1 MTRGS
6 GRHSLAVLMTATGFA
21 IVADAM
27 FALGLAWLLATTDRA
42 PLLGALLACLAATRL
57 VLLPVGGVVADR
69 MDRVVL
75 LRVSALVRLLAMPGV
90 AWSVEVDRLIYAF
103 ALVVILGAATALH
116 YPADRAVVV
125 DIVPAEGLTKANSGL
140 QTVMNLGNIG
150 GPALAGGL
158 ITVVGPAQT
167 LALAGVAYG
176 LGLLTLMFLSTPER
190 QRAQQEPGGR
200 WWTELV
206 GGVRYALSRRGL
218 GLLLLVLAGMNL
230 GFVGPFAIALPVFVA
245 EELRSPALV
254 LAILEM
260 SFAGGAILGAVL
272 AGALALLSRGP
283 FVLSAVLATA
293 VGMILVALSP
303 SPIRAALAILAAGT
317 ASGVANVVIVTAI
330 QQQTDTAYMGRV
342 MSLVM
347 LVSMGL
353 VPVSQALTGTLIS
366 VVDASQVLLAG
377 AALSLV
383 IGLIGAP
390 VLLRVQPPRR
400 ASRSV

>member
-6 GRHSLAVLMTATGFA
+6 GRHSLAVLMTATGVA
-21 IVADAM
+21 VVADGM

-42 PLLGALLACLAATRL
+42 PLLGALLACLASTRL

-90 AWSVEVDRLIYAF
+90 AWSVDADRLVNAF
-103 ALVVILGAATALH
+103 ALVILLGAATALH

-125 DIVPAEGLTKANSGL
+125 DIVSPERLTKANAGL
-140 QTVMNLGNIG
+140 QTVMHLGNIG
-150 GPALAGGL
+150 GPAIAGGL
-158 ITVVGPAQT
+158 IALVGATQT

-176 LGLLTLMFLSTPER
+176 LGLLTLMFLSTGR
-190 QRAQQEPGGR
+190 QRVDEREVGR
-200 WWTELV
+200 WWAELV
-206 GGVRYALSRRGL
+206 GGVRYTLSRRGL
-218 GLLLLVLAGMNL
+218 ALLLLVVAGMNL

-245 EELRSPALV
+245 AELHSPALV
-254 LAILEM
+254 LAVLEM
-260 SFAGGAILGAVL
+260 SFACGAILGAVL

-283 FVLSAVLATA
+283 SLLAAVLATSVSMA
-293 VGMILVALSP
+293 VVATSSSP
-303 SPIRAALAILAAGT
+303 VWAAFAILGAGT
-317 ASGVANVVIVTAI
+317 ASGVANVVLVTAI

-342 MSLVM
+342 MSLAM
-347 LVSMGL
+347 WVSMGL

-366 VVDASQVLLAG
+366 VVDSSLVLLAG

-390 VLLRVQPPRR
+390 VLLRVHPVPN
-400 ASRSV
+400 ASGNS

>member
-6 GRHSLAVLMTATGFA
+6 GRHSLAVLMTATGVA
-21 IVADAM
+21 VVADGM

-42 PLLGALLACLAATRL
+42 PLLGALLACLASTRL

-90 AWSVEVDRLIYAF
+90 AWSVDADRLVYAF
-103 ALVVILGAATALH
+103 ALVILLGAATALH

-125 DIVPAEGLTKANSGL
+125 DIVSPERLTKANAGL
-140 QTVMNLGNIG
+140 QTVMHLGNIG
-150 GPALAGGL
+150 GPAIAGGL
-158 ITVVGPAQT
+158 IALVGATQT

-176 LGLLTLMFLSTPER
+176 LGLLTLMFLSTGR
-190 QRAQQEPGGR
+190 QRVDEREVGR
-200 WWTELV
+200 WWAELV
-206 GGVRYALSRRGL
+206 GGVRYTLSRRGL
-218 GLLLLVLAGMNL
+218 ALLLLVVAGMNL

-245 EELRSPALV
+245 EELHSPALV
-254 LAILEM
+254 LAVLEM

-283 FVLSAVLATA
+283 SLLAAVLATSVSMA
-293 VGMILVALSP
+293 VVATSSSP
-303 SPIRAALAILAAGT
+303 VWAAFAILGAGT
-317 ASGVANVVIVTAI
+317 ASGVANVVLVTAI

-342 MSLVM
+342 MSLAM
-347 LVSMGL
+347 WVSMGL

-366 VVDASQVLLAG
+366 VVDSSLVLLAG

-390 VLLRVQPPRR
+390 VLLRVHPVPN
-400 ASRSV
+400 ASGNS